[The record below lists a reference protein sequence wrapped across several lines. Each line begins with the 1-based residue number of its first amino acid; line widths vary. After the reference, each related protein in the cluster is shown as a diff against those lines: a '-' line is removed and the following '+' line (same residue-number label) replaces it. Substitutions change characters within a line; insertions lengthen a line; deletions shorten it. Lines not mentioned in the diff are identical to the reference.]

1 MNQLTSDLSGVAVY
15 LEDILVSGSTAEEH
29 LNNLKQLLKRL
40 DDNNLRCRF
49 EKYAFAQE
57 SVTYLGHTLGRN
69 GLSKGPNR

>member
-15 LEDILVSGSTAEEH
+15 LNDISVSGSTAEEH

-49 EKYAFAQE
+49 EKCAFARE
-57 SVTYLGHTLGRN
+57 NVLHI
-69 GLSKGPNR
+69 